1 MPFEKGQSGNPAG
14 RPRGSRNRR
23 SQLVEKLYDESAAAL
38 VQAAIE
44 LAIKGD
50 GTALRVCMDRVS
62 APMKERTVA
71 FELPPMTTAADAIIA
86 LGAIAQAVA
95 DGDLTPTEAGDLAKL
110 VQGFAQT
117 VSTADLEQRIKRI
130 EELQQA
136 AAGGSD

>member
-23 SQLVEKLYDESAAAL
+23 AQLVEKLYDESAAAL
-38 VQAAIE
+38 VQAAIA

-50 GTALRVCMDRVS
+50 GTALRVCMDRVA
-62 APMKERTVA
+62 APMKERTVE
-71 FELPPMTTAADAIIA
+71 FELPPMTTAADAITA
-86 LGAIAQAVA
+86 LAAITQAVA
-95 DGDLTPTEAGDLAKL
+95 EGDLTPTEAGDLAKL

-130 EELQQA
+130 EELQQGA
-136 AAGGSD
+136 HGNR

>member
-23 SQLVEKLYDESAAAL
+23 AQLVEKLYDESAAAL

-50 GTALRVCMDRVS
+50 GTALRVCMDRVA
-62 APMKERTVA
+62 APMKERTVE
-71 FELPPMTTAADAIIA
+71 FELPPMTTAADAITA
-86 LGAIAQAVA
+86 LAAITQAVA
-95 DGDLTPTEAGDLAKL
+95 EGDLTPTEAGDLAKL

-130 EELQQA
+130 EELQQGA
-136 AAGGSD
+136 HGNR